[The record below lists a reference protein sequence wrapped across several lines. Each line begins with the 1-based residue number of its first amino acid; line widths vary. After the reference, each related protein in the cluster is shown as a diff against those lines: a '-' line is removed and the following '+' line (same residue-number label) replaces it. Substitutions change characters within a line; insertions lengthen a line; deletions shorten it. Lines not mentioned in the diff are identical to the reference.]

1 MNEARQIGKV
11 KDKPDVG
18 QTAGGVTEC
27 DQMAVACGTKLD
39 NDKLEVGRTTAVVCD
54 CDEMAGA
61 CGVKVNM
68 EDNIIDISDDD
79 IELRVRVFLACSIFI
94 LVVYSITA
102 AHHDAFVYYFS
113 LAIAKKIIIR

>member
-27 DQMAVACGTKLD
+27 DQMAVACGTKVD
-39 NDKLEVGRTTAVVCD
+39 NDKLEVGRTTAGVCD

-79 IELRVRVFLACSIFI
+79 IEGKSIPCLFDFYSCCLQYYRCSP
-94 LVVYSITA
+94 
-102 AHHDAFVYYFS
+102 
-113 LAIAKKIIIR
+113 